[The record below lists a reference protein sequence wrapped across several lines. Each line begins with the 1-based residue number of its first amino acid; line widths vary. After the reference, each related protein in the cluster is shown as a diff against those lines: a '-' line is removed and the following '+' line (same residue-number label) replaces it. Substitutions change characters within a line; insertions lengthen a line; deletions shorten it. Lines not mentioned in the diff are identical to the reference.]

1 MGFFLKIGNNMTLNN
16 KYFVNDVNVLEVL
29 TKYILADGF
38 DLVVD
43 MQKSG
48 GATVFDKRNGRKF
61 IDFFTAFASMPLG
74 WNHKKINTEEFRD
87 YIGATAINKPS
98 NADMYTEQMA
108 TFVHTFFNVAVPDY
122 FKHSF
127 FVQGGALAV
136 ENGLKAAFDWKVRQ
150 NFRKGYTSEKGHKI
164 IHFKEAFHGR
174 TGYTLSLTNTDP
186 VKTDY
191 FPKFDWPRILNPKV
205 TFPLNEKNLEDV
217 ILLENIA
224 IDQIKTAFHNYK
236 DDIAAIIIEPIQGEG
251 GDNHFRK
258 EFHHSLRQL
267 ANENDALFIYD
278 EVQTGIGLTG
288 KMWAHEH
295 FDIIPDI
302 ICFGKKMQ
310 TCGILATDKIDTEPD
325 NVFKVSSRI
334 NSTWGGNLVDMV
346 RATRYLEI
354 IEEDNLLENVQHQGK
369 KLMVRL
375 NQLNEMYPEI
385 ISNPRGLGMFCAFDF
400 SNAELRNQFR
410 SICWEKGLIILAC
423 GDKSIRFRPPLCLN
437 DQEFEEGF
445 EIIQEAMTEL
455 VK

>member
-1 MGFFLKIGNNMTLNN
+1 MTSNK
-16 KYFVNDVNVLEVL
+16 KYFVTDVEVLNVL

-43 MQKSG
+43 MQKSD
-48 GATVFDKRNGRKF
+48 GATIFDKRNGRKF

-87 YIGATAINKPS
+87 YIGTTAINKPS

-108 TFVHTFFNVAVPDY
+108 TFVNTFFNVAVPDY
-122 FKHSF
+122 FKYSF

-150 NFRKGYTSEKGHKI
+150 NLRKGLTSEKGHQI

-191 FPKFDWPRILNPKV
+191 FPKFKWPRITNPKV
-205 TFPLNEKNLEDV
+205 TFPLTEKNIHDV
-217 ILLENIA
+217 IALENIA
-224 IDQIKTAFHNYK
+224 IEEIKSAFLMNK
-236 DDIAAIIIEPIQGEG
+236 DDIAAILIEPIQGEG

-258 EFHHSLRQL
+258 EFHQSLRQL
-267 ANENDALFIYD
+267 ASENDALFIYD

-295 FDIIPDI
+295 YDVIPDI

-310 TCGILATDKIDTEPD
+310 TCGILATDKMDTEPD
-325 NVFKVSSRI
+325 NVFKISSRI

-354 IEEDNLLENVQHQGK
+354 IEEDNLLENAQRQGAK
-369 KLMVRL
+369 IMIELNKLT
-375 NQLNEMYPEI
+375 EKYPTI
-385 ISNPRGLGMFCAFDF
+385 LSNPRGLGMFCAFDF
-400 SNAELRNQFR
+400 ENADLRNKFR
-410 SICWEKGLIILAC
+410 SICWDNNLIILAC
-423 GDKSIRFRPPLCLN
+423 GEKSIRFRPPLCLN
-437 DQEFEEGF
+437 DQELDEGF
-445 EIIQEAMTEL
+445 GIIEKAMVEL

>member
-1 MGFFLKIGNNMTLNN
+1 MTSNK
-16 KYFVNDVNVLEVL
+16 KYFVKDVDVLNTL
-29 TKYILADGF
+29 ARYILADGF

-48 GATVFDKRNGRKF
+48 GATIFDKRNGCKF

-74 WNHKKINTEEFRD
+74 WNHKKINTDEFRD
-87 YIGATAINKPS
+87 YIGSTAINKPS

-122 FKHSF
+122 FKYSF

-136 ENGLKAAFDWKVRQ
+136 ENSLKAAFDWKVRQ
-150 NFRKGYTSEKGHKI
+150 NFRKGYTSEKGQKI

-174 TGYTLSLTNTDP
+174 SGYTLSLTNTDP
-186 VKTDY
+186 LKTDY
-191 FPKFDWPRILNPKV
+191 FPKFDWPRITNPKV
-205 TFPLNEKNLEDV
+205 TFPLNEINLENV
-217 ILLENIA
+217 IALENTA
-224 IDQIKTAFHNYK
+224 IEEIKSAFHTFK
-236 DDIAAIIIEPIQGEG
+236 DDIAGIIIEPIQGEG
-251 GDNHFRK
+251 GDNHFRQ
-258 EFHHSLRQL
+258 EFHQSLRQL
-267 ANENDALFIYD
+267 ASENDALFIYD

-295 FDIIPDI
+295 FDVIPDI

-310 TCGILATDKIDTEPD
+310 TCGILATEKIDTEPD

-354 IEEDNLLENVQHQGK
+354 IEEDNLLENVQRQGK
-369 KLMVRL
+369 KIMSELNKL
-375 NQLNEMYPEI
+375 NQMYPEI
-385 ISNPRGLGMFCAFDF
+385 LSNPRGLGMFCAFDF
-400 SNAELRNQFR
+400 HTPELRNQFR

-423 GDKSIRFRPPLCLN
+423 GEKSIRFRPPLCLN

-445 EIIQEAMTEL
+445 EIIHKAMIEL

>member
-1 MGFFLKIGNNMTLNN
+1 MTLNN
-16 KYFVNDVNVLEVL
+16 KYFVKDVEVL
-29 TKYILADGF
+29 KVLAKYILADGF

-74 WNHKKINTEEFRD
+74 WNHKKINTEEFRNH
-87 YIGATAINKPS
+87 IGTTAINKPS
-98 NADMYTEQMA
+98 NADMYTEEMA
-108 TFVHTFFNVAVPDY
+108 TFVNTFFNVAVPDY
-122 FKHSF
+122 FKYSF

-136 ENGLKAAFDWKVRQ
+136 ENSLKAAFDWKVRQ
-150 NFRKGYTSEKGHKI
+150 NFRKGCTSEKGHKI

-174 TGYTLSLTNTDP
+174 SGYTLSLTNTDP
-186 VKTDY
+186 VKTDF
-191 FPKFDWPRILNPKV
+191 FPKFDWPRITNPKV
-205 TFPLNEKNLEDV
+205 TFPLKEKNLENV
-217 ILLENIA
+217 ILLENLA
-224 IDQIKTAFHNYK
+224 IEEMKTAFQKNK

-251 GDNHFRK
+251 GDNHFRN
-258 EFHHSLRQL
+258 EFHQSLREL
-267 ANENDALFIYD
+267 ATENEALFIYD

-295 FDIIPDI
+295 FDVIPDI

-310 TCGILATDKIDTEPD
+310 TCGILATNKIDIEPE

-354 IEEDNLLENVQHQGK
+354 IEEDNLLENVQRQGK
-369 KLMVRL
+369 KIMDKL
-375 NQLNEMYPEI
+375 NQLTEIYPEI
-385 ISNPRGLGMFCAFDF
+385 LSNPRGLGMFCAFDF
-400 SNAELRNQFR
+400 INADLRNQFR
-410 SICWEKGLIILAC
+410 SICWENGLIILAC

-445 EIIQEAMTEL
+445 EIIEKVMIEL
-455 VK
+455 VN